1 MEAISMKPQ
10 KPEDTRIFLVED
22 HPVMRLGLKMM
33 LKERGFIMCG
43 EAASESEAKE
53 LLPAAQADIAI
64 FDLSLNGD
72 TAFAMMSAM
81 RHMLPNVAMIVYSM
95 HDAPLFVENAL
106 SIGVNAY
113 VTKADPVETLVEAIE
128 SVLKGKQYLGPTL
141 AKTLE
146 ERIYLQSGSELAIK
160 QLSDRE
166 MEVLTLLGRGFG
178 HGEIAQQLTVGVRTI
193 ETYLARLRE
202 KLGIANNRELIRE
215 AIRITHTG

>member
-1 MEAISMKPQ
+1 MKPLA
-10 KPEDTRIFLVED
+10 PETARIFLVED

-33 LKERGFIMCG
+33 LEEQGFNVCG
-43 EAASESEAKE
+43 EAASESEARD
-53 LLPAAQADIAI
+53 LLPSAQADIAI

-72 TAFAMMSAM
+72 TAFAMMTAM

-95 HDAPLFVENAL
+95 HDSPLFVENAL
-106 SIGVNAY
+106 NIGVNAY
-113 VTKADPVETLVEAIE
+113 VTKADPVETLVEAIN
-128 SVLKGKQYLGPTL
+128 SVLEGKQYLGPTL
-141 AKTLE
+141 ARTLE
-146 ERIYLQSGSELAIK
+146 ERISLQSGSELSIK

-178 HGEIAQQLTVGVRTI
+178 HGEIAQQLSVGVRTI

>member
-1 MEAISMKPQ
+1 MKPQ
-10 KPEDTRIFLVED
+10 SPETTRIFLVED

-33 LKERGFIMCG
+33 LQERGFIVCG
-43 EAASESEAKE
+43 EATSESEARD
-53 LLPAAQADIAI
+53 LLPSAQADIAI
-64 FDLSLNGD
+64 FDLSLNGE
-72 TAFAMMSAM
+72 TAFALMVAV
-81 RHMLPNVAMIVYSM
+81 RHMLPNVAMVVYSM

-106 SIGVNAY
+106 SIGINAY

-128 SVLKGKQYLGPTL
+128 SVLQGKQYLGPTL

-146 ERIYLQSGSELAIK
+146 ERIAVQGGSELALK

-166 MEVLTLLGRGFG
+166 LEVLTLLGRGFG
-178 HGEIAQQLTVGVRTI
+178 HSEIAQQLTVGVRTV